1 MRLNEISSLSNNLQ
15 TLLDKHN
22 LKISHL
28 SKEIDVTISTLSK
41 LINRQIEDPRAT
53 TLKQIATYFNVTIDE
68 LLGLNIVKVKQDG
81 ISKQFSN
88 IPIYSAEQVQKIN
101 SLAHVNANGHKLLEI
116 DNSNDDYF
124 ISQATGLAMMPLF
137 NESTQIL
144 FRKTVIA
151 NNKQFVLYHNT
162 KTDVIALRQLLIDGG
177 SKILKPTNPDFPI
190 IEMTNDE
197 KIIAVAI
204 EIFRELE

>member
-1 MRLNEISSLSNNLQ
+1 MRLNEISSLANNLQ

-28 SKEIDVTISTLSK
+28 SQEIDVTISTLSK

-68 LLGLNIVKVKQDG
+68 LLGLNTVKVKQGG

-88 IPIYSAEQVQKIN
+88 IPIYSAEQIQKIN

-124 ISQATGLAMMPLF
+124 ISHATGLAMMPLF
-137 NESTQIL
+137 NETTQIL
-144 FRKTVIA
+144 FRKAESA

-162 KTDVIALRQLLIDGG
+162 KTNVIALRQLLVDGD
-177 SKILKPTNPDFPI
+177 SKILKPTNSDFPI
-190 IEMTNDE
+190 IEITDDD
-197 KIIAVAI
+197 KIIAVAV